1 MFGDMDMI
9 PSTMLQSGITESNI
23 TVLIGAKNK
32 DLPRFA
38 LLGYADQ
45 IAFPQTDSM
54 PRAGTLQPEDYY
66 TPPFFAFP
74 KKRNHPASTHRRHCN
89 PIFSLCGLA
98 GSFAPCFQ
106 SLPIGLALS
115 SLLYNSRVS
124 DVVTARLHPAQVD
137 VPTTVHSSQH
147 MWSQV

>member
-1 MFGDMDMI
+1 
-9 PSTMLQSGITESNI
+9 MLIKSLFHRRIQCLEQAPFNRRT
-23 TVLIGAKNK
+23 
-32 DLPRFA
+32 
-38 LLGYADQ
+38 YC
-45 IAFPQTDSM
+45 
-54 PRAGTLQPEDYY
+54 

-74 KKRNHPASTHRRHCN
+74 KKRNQPASTHRRHCN

-124 DVVTARLHPAQVD
+124 DVVTAQLHPAQVD
-137 VPTTVHSSQH
+137 VPTTAHSSQH
-147 MWSQV
+147 MWSQVQSASSFSFSSSLPSFRRRRITGWLHQPRRFGPR

>member
-54 PRAGTLQPEDYY
+54 PRAGTLQPEDILY
-66 TPPFFAFP
+66 TALLRIP
-74 KKRNHPASTHRRHCN
+74 KETKPSSINTQAPLQPHLLSMRVS
-89 PIFSLCGLA
+89 GL
-98 GSFAPCFQ
+98 FCPL
-106 SLPIGLALS
+106 LPITTNWTRPQFSSIQLAS
-115 SLLYNSRVS
+115 
-124 DVVTARLHPAQVD
+124 
-137 VPTTVHSSQH
+137 
-147 MWSQV
+147 